1 MKVWILQTGE
11 PLHIDS
17 SGLRP
22 MRAMNLSNALIEK
35 GHQVVLWS
43 SDFDHFSKKHRTG
56 KVSTIRVSKN
66 LEIRLISSRGYTSHV
81 GLSRLFDHAQL
92 AFNLKKELKNHLPP
106 DVAFVGYPPIETAWV
121 MTNWLA
127 KQRIPTM
134 VDVKDAW
141 PDVLLRAFPKAF
153 RGVAR
158 VLLTPYFLMMR
169 SIFKKASALSS
180 ISEPFLAWSLKAAQR
195 KDNRFDSVSILTSPN
210 EEFPLKELEKS
221 RVFWDSMSVTDKSN
235 LRCFYVGSLTETLNF
250 DGVIF
255 AAQNSDIEFVIAG
268 AGPTEKILRQ
278 ATKDLPNVI
287 MPGWVSSAQAKVLAD
302 RSTFMLAPYAN
313 LEDFSIALPNKFLDA
328 MKYSKPILTSIP
340 GYAASFVEKNGIGIV
355 YSNDDPSS
363 LLETLEKFRED
374 SKRISSMATNSAAV
388 FEELFTFDKVYG
400 ELVCKLQL
408 LANFD

>member
-1 MKVWILQTGE
+1 MRIWILQTGE

-22 MRAMNLSNALIEK
+22 MRAMNLSNALIER

-56 KVSTIRVSKN
+56 NGAIIQISEN
-66 LEIRLISSRGYTSHV
+66 LEIRLISSRGYKSHV
-81 GLSRLFDHAQL
+81 GLSRLFDHVQM
-92 AFNLKKELKNHLPP
+92 AFNLKKELKNQTPP

-141 PDVLLRAFPKAF
+141 PDVLLRAFPKTF

-158 VLLTPYFLMMR
+158 VLLTPYFLMMK
-169 SIFKKASALSS
+169 SIFKKASAMSS
-180 ISEPFLAWSLKAAQR
+180 ISEPFLAWSLKAAKR
-195 KDNRFDSVSILTSPN
+195 ENNRFDSVSILTSPN
-210 EEFPLKELEKS
+210 EDFPLKELENS
-221 RVFWDSMSVTDKSN
+221 RMFWDSRSVTNRSN

-250 DGVIF
+250 DGIVF
-255 AAQNSDIEFVIAG
+255 AAQNSDVEFVIAG
-268 AGPTEKILRQ
+268 TGPTEKTLRE

-340 GYAASFVEKNGIGIV
+340 GYAASFVEKNGIGII
-355 YSNDDPSS
+355 YSNEDLSS
-363 LLETLEKFRED
+363 LLEILRKFPVD
-374 SKRISSMATNSAAV
+374 STRISSMASNSAAV
-388 FEELFTFDKVYG
+388 FEALFTFDKVYG
-400 ELVCKLQL
+400 ELVDKLRL
-408 LANFD
+408 LANSQ

>member
-1 MKVWILQTGE
+1 M
-11 PLHIDS
+11 
-17 SGLRP
+17 
-22 MRAMNLSNALIEK
+22 
-35 GHQVVLWS
+35 
-43 SDFDHFSKKHRTG
+43 
-56 KVSTIRVSKN
+56 
-66 LEIRLISSRGYTSHV
+66 
-81 GLSRLFDHAQL
+81 
-92 AFNLKKELKNHLPP
+92 AFNLKKELKNQTPP

-141 PDVLLRAFPKAF
+141 PDVLLRAFPKTF

-195 KDNRFDSVSILTSPN
+195 ENNRFDSVSILTSPN
-210 EEFPLKELEKS
+210 EEFPLKELENS
-221 RVFWDSMSVTDKSN
+221 RIFWDSMSVTDKSN

-268 AGPTEKILRQ
+268 TGPTEKILRQ
-278 ATKDLPNVI
+278 ATKELPNVI

-340 GYAASFVEKNGIGIV
+340 GYAASFVEKKGIGIV
-355 YSNDDPSS
+355 YSNDDLSS
-363 LLETLEKFRED
+363 LLETLKKFRED

-400 ELVCKLQL
+400 ELVCKLRL
-408 LANFD
+408 LANFG